1 MGSNQQQRQR
11 PAVDPAFDGDAG
23 SDHAV
28 TPAQIAGAWVIVLSL
43 FAMLALG
50 SEFLAGQANGALAIH
65 GLGAWATPVDAAD
78 ANDR

>member
-1 MGSNQQQRQR
+1 MDPNHQQQR

-23 SDHAV
+23 SDHNV
-28 TPAQIAGAWVIVLSL
+28 TPAQIAGAWMIVLSL

-65 GLGAWATPVDAAD
+65 GLGAWATSVDAAD